1 MVGVVYA
8 LYCLDPTAMLN
19 AGFVRPARAIL
30 PEGSVMNAVMPAAVG
45 MRSLMCNLAQTAV
58 IGAFCRALPDRMPA
72 SPGSGMSLMNVK
84 TSTRGGRSVMASI
97 GPVGG
102 GAGGGPYA
110 DGAEGCGA
118 NMSFLKNTPV
128 EINEAEVPV
137 RILRYGLVPDIG
149 RRRALARRLG
159 AGDGIPGLRAAI
171 HGDGA
176 QPRPLGLLGL
186 GPARRHAGA
195 DFALRQE
202 PGHRS
207 LRRARLDRHRPCDP
221 GDIILIQGPGAGG
234 YGDPLD
240 RPADDVLTDVR
251 RGFVSASAGAIG
263 LRRGH
268 RRRISSIDTAATA
281 RLRGE
286 LSRQRVIAEFGH
298 GEGRAAFEASGPQQR
313 YAALTRILSEV
324 PVTWRFFVKHGVFG
338 ALKGQIAPP
347 DGGAADVYRAY
358 ETIVARFEDLPRI
371 QPDEDMRAAVA
382 AE

>member
-1 MVGVVYA
+1 
-8 LYCLDPTAMLN
+8 MLN

-45 MRSLMCNLAQTAV
+45 MRSLMSNLAQTAV

-84 TSTRGGRSVMASI
+84 TTTRGGRSVMASI

-118 NMSFLKNTPV
+118 NMSYLKNTPV

-137 RILRYGLVPDIG
+137 RILRYGLVPDSG
-149 RRRALARRLG
+149 G
-159 AGDGIPGLRAAI
+159 AGRWRGGSALEMEFQLFAPQSMVTARNRDRSIFSAWGLR
-171 HGDGA
+171 GGMPGA
-176 QPRPLGLLGL
+176 TSRFAKNPDTDHCVELGST
-186 GPARRHAGA
+186 
-195 DFALRQE
+195 DIV
-202 PGHRS
+202 
-207 LRRARLDRHRPCDP
+207 PCDP
-221 GDIILIQGPGAGG
+221 GDVILIQGPGAGG

-251 RGFVSASAGAIG
+251 RGFVSAARAKSDYGVVISAD
-263 LRRGH
+263 LV
-268 RRRISSIDTAATA
+268 IDAAATA

-286 LSRQRVIAEFGH
+286 MSRQRVITEFGH
-298 GEGRAAFEASGPQQR
+298 GKGRAAFESVWTQPR

-324 PVTWRFFVKHGVFG
+324 RC
-338 ALKGQIAPP
+338 
-347 DGGAADVYRAY
+347 
-358 ETIVARFEDLPRI
+358 LPRL
-371 QPDEDMRAAVA
+371 
-382 AE
+382 